1 MRETPSQKTSS
12 FAGYLIFF
20 LTVTVVVTLSI
31 MAFVAV
37 NRATE
42 GDVVAISVTVFII
55 IIAISAAC
63 TLIDVFRRRLMIDKP
78 VKEILDA
85 TNRIAEGDFSVRLE
99 VDSPYDKCDDYD
111 LIKENLNAMSEE
123 LEKNAVLK
131 NDFVSNIS
139 HELKTPLAV
148 IKTYVTALESE
159 SDPELRRSYT
169 ETVRRAIDRLS
180 DLVTNILKLTKLEN
194 ETLGVEYSTFS
205 IEEVLAEALLGFEEK
220 IEEKGLDIDFEV
232 EDGNVHSVRGYLD
245 IIFTNIISN
254 ALKFTEPSGKVT
266 VRGRLRSGNAIVEIS
281 DTGIGID
288 KRSGA
293 RIFEKFYQ
301 ADASHAAE
309 GNGLG
314 LALVKRAI
322 DILGG
327 DVSVSSELGVGTKFT
342 VTLRGVA
349 E

>member
-1 MRETPSQKTSS
+1 MRRSPRKKTSS
-12 FAGYLIFF
+12 LGGYLLFF
-20 LTVTVVVTLSI
+20 LTVAVAVSISI

-42 GDVVAISVTVFII
+42 GNVIAISVTVLLII
-55 IIAISAAC
+55 VAISALC
-63 TLIDVFRRRLMIDKP
+63 TLIDVLRRRLMIDKP
-78 VKEILDA
+78 VSEILDA
-85 TNRIAEGDFSVRLE
+85 TNRIAEGDFSVRVE
-99 VDSPYDKCDDYD
+99 ISSPYEKYDDYD

-131 NDFVSNIS
+131 NDFISNVS
-139 HELKTPLAV
+139 HEIKTPLSI
-148 IKTYVTALESE
+148 IKNYVTALDGE
-159 SDPELRRSYT
+159 SDPELRQSYT
-169 ETVRRAIDRLS
+169 ETIRRATERLS

-194 ETLGVEYSTFS
+194 ETLGIEYSSFS
-205 IEEVLAEALLGFEEK
+205 LESVLEDALLGFEDK
-220 IEEKGLDIDFEV
+220 IAQKDLVVEFEV
-232 EDGNVHSVRGYLD
+232 EDGNIFSSGGYLN

-254 ALKFTEPSGKVT
+254 AIKFTEPGGKVT
-266 VRGRLRSGNAIVEIS
+266 IRGKLRSGSAIVEIS

-288 KRSGA
+288 KTVGG

-301 ADASHAAE
+301 SDTSHKEE

-322 DILGG
+322 DTLGG
-327 DVSVSSELGVGTKFT
+327 DISVSSVLGVGTKFT